1 MSSLLNAVR
10 AIAKSKN
17 INEDVVIEA
26 LKFALLAAYRK
37 EYGMSQNTNVILDKK
52 KGSFDIVAHKKVVED
67 GNVEDSRNEISLE
80 EVKNIDADYKLND
93 MAEVIVTPKD
103 FGRIAAQTAK
113 QVTMQKILDLEREN
127 YYNKY
132 IQKVNQMVIGTVKRA
147 SKENFVVD
155 FGDLETVLPKREQIP
170 GEVFEVN
177 DKIKLCISDVKKYPK
192 GVKVFVSRAS
202 QNFVKCLFER
212 EIPEI
217 ASGIIKIMNIARDPG
232 KRSKVAV
239 FSQDSEIEA
248 IGSCIGEYG
257 GRINV
262 ILSELGEEKID
273 LVLWH
278 ENKEDYIKSAL
289 SPAEVKE
296 IKINKNETDALV
308 IVDAEQVSLAIG
320 KNGQNVKLAAKLVGM
335 RLDVKTPEQIQEMNN
350 FEGDEE

>member
-10 AIAKSKN
+10 AIAKNKN
-17 INEDVVIEA
+17 IGEDVVIEA

-37 EYGMSQNTNVILDKK
+37 EYGTSQNIDAIFDKK
-52 KGSFDIVAHKKVVED
+52 KGSFEIVAHKKVVE
-67 GNVEDSRNEISLE
+67 NDSVQDSANEISLAE
-80 EVKNIDADYKLND
+80 ARNIDLSYKLD
-93 MAEVIVTPKD
+93 DIVEITVTPKN

-127 YYNKY
+127 CYNKY
-132 IQKVNQMVIGTVKRA
+132 IKKVNQIIIGTVKRA
-147 SKENFVVD
+147 TKDDFIVD

-170 GEVFEVN
+170 GEIFEVN
-177 DKIKLCISDVKKYPK
+177 DKIKLCIFDVKKYPK

-217 ASGIIKIMNIARDPG
+217 ANGIIKIMNIARDPG

-248 IGSCIGEYG
+248 IGSCVGEYG
-257 GRINV
+257 NRINV

-289 SPAEVKE
+289 SPAEVLE
-296 IKINKNETDALV
+296 IKINKNETEALV

-335 RLDVKTPEQIQEMNN
+335 RLDVKTPEQIQEINN
-350 FEGDEE
+350 SEGDEE